1 MLRNVSTGSHWMGHV
16 CLLGR
21 VHYTGGSDEN
31 INKALHALGEKVQ
44 VLQLLLTTSKIL
56 GSPHGI

>member
-1 MLRNVSTGSHWMGHV
+1 MSLQEVMGHV
-16 CLLGR
+16 WLLGR

-31 INKALHALGEKVQ
+31 IKALHALGEKVQ

>member
-1 MLRNVSTGSHWMGHV
+1 MSLQEVMGHV
-16 CLLGR
+16 WLLGR